1 MAVIES
7 EKLLILGAR
16 NIHQLIRQKPGENA
30 SGQITLATIH
40 VSFPMF
46 ASVLEGAFLDAS
58 GYLVL
63 YGFRGKH
70 FVAWNETNQREILA
84 VDCGGAHRTWDFA
97 PASDAANGGCLIW
110 TQASKIHRY
119 SQSDITYRIAQNG
132 THGREINALAYWPI
146 FAAVPGSGLR
156 LLATGAEDTTIRI
169 AVIRNE
175 VDGLRASE
183 TGPFDHLAVLKKHT
197 TGIQALQWSCCGK
210 YLFSS
215 GGSEEFFVWRVRQI
229 PMLGLGVVWEA
240 RCHRQ
245 DEVCDARITNFDAR
259 PVLSLGCQPAGRFLI
274 SMAYSDSTVRLF
286 FYDCKGISVE
296 NAEICLQ
303 ESRPSCEGPPASV
316 ERKKIKIH
324 QSSILCAKSIQIGAE
339 SLLFVSGGEDNAVG
353 LAWIHR
359 DEDVPGKISS
369 ATLLIPKA
377 HACAVTSIAVV
388 PSHPSIEP
396 SANGRRRH
404 LMATSGPD
412 QRLKVWSITLD
423 PENPDMSNVDV
434 TLEHE
439 EHSSVADA
447 SAADS
452 YVEGSSRKIA
462 ICGVG
467 IETWALDTSL

>member
-16 NIHQLIRQKPGENA
+16 NSVVALYNLSTGSATSRETPKAATEVYRGVHQDDAVTSITVLFKPAHTALSDVLILTTGRNGSYAVHQLIRQKPGENA

-274 SMAYSDSTVRLF
+274 SMAYSDSTVRVRSHIAPF
-286 FYDCKGISVE
+286 
-296 NAEICLQ
+296 
-303 ESRPSCEGPPASV
+303 
-316 ERKKIKIH
+316 
-324 QSSILCAKSIQIGAE
+324 
-339 SLLFVSGGEDNAVG
+339 SLN
-353 LAWIHR
+353 
-359 DEDVPGKISS
+359 
-369 ATLLIPKA
+369 
-377 HACAVTSIAVV
+377 
-388 PSHPSIEP
+388 
-396 SANGRRRH
+396 
-404 LMATSGPD
+404 
-412 QRLKVWSITLD
+412 
-423 PENPDMSNVDV
+423 
-434 TLEHE
+434 
-439 EHSSVADA
+439 
-447 SAADS
+447 
-452 YVEGSSRKIA
+452 
-462 ICGVG
+462 
-467 IETWALDTSL
+467 